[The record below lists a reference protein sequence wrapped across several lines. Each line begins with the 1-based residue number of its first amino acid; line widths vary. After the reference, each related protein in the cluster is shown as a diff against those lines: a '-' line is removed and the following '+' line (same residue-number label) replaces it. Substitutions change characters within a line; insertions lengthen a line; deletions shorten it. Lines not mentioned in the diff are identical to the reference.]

1 MNTFILIMVLGFYST
16 QSGGAVVQQ
25 EFDSQATCQQAA
37 DVLMK
42 NVIENAQK
50 QYLKSTVV
58 SYGCY
63 KK

>member
-1 MNTFILIMVLGFYST
+1 MNTFILIIVLGFYSS
-16 QSGGAVVQQ
+16 QSGGTVVQQ
-25 EFDSQATCQQAA
+25 EFSSQATCQQAA
-37 DVLMK
+37 DSLVK
-42 NVIENAQK
+42 NIVDNAQK